1 MTTKNRKKQIDY
13 EIQCLESEI
22 QELLRHGLH
31 LGGSTNPAI
40 QTSETTQITNS
51 PQREQGTQPTEHTE
65 ELPHKWKC
73 PFSGELMRNPVEA
86 YDSVVY
92 EERNIEM
99 WRRNHGLVSP
109 ITGYDVVYENLIPQN
124 ELRQEIRNYMRN
136 HPGHQNQS
144 QGLSSLL
151 RDLYDLLLVQV
162 GIRAKPLPVP
172 PKPLKVEIASLRTI
186 KTFHQITKNKF
197 SDNDIDMAQL
207 CNPSLIKQDLPDS
220 WWPISQKQELAKA
233 MWTACKR
240 FRDQVQIQFLNITTT
255 VTVEFETF
263 AETYFLPV
271 MMSEMPCS
279 YYHILS
285 KALEKFVQNFSFE
298 DNRLKT
304 TIERNIQHGKEHKRD
319 LITWRTFWNELPDI
333 PDRYN

>member
-1 MTTKNRKKQIDY
+1 MTKNRIKQIDY
-13 EIQCLESEI
+13 EINCLQSEL
-22 QELLRHGLH
+22 QRLQHGGLFAG
-31 LGGSTNPAI
+31 LTNEP
-40 QTSETTQITNS
+40 TTQIAGTGQITS
-51 PQREQGTQPTEHTE
+51 SSQHAQGTQPTE

-92 EERNIEM
+92 EKRNIEM

-144 QGLSSLL
+144 QDLFSLL
-151 RDLYDLLLVQV
+151 LDLFKWLLIQFHVQN
-162 GIRAKPLPVP
+162 KPLPLP
-172 PKPLKVEIASLRTI
+172 LKPLTVEIARLRTI
-186 KTFHQITKNKF
+186 KTFHQITKNRF

-207 CNPSLIKQDLPDS
+207 CNPNLIKQDLPDS

-255 VTVEFETF
+255 MEFETF

-271 MMSEMPCS
+271 MMSEIPCS
-279 YYHILS
+279 YHHILS
-285 KALEKFVQNFSFE
+285 KALENFLQNFSFK
-298 DNRLKT
+298 DISLKT
-304 TIERNIQHGKEHKRD
+304 TIETNIQHGKEHKRD

>member
-1 MTTKNRKKQIDY
+1 
-13 EIQCLESEI
+13 
-22 QELLRHGLH
+22 
-31 LGGSTNPAI
+31 
-40 QTSETTQITNS
+40 
-51 PQREQGTQPTEHTE
+51 
-65 ELPHKWKC
+65 
-73 PFSGELMRNPVEA
+73 
-86 YDSVVY
+86 
-92 EERNIEM
+92 
-99 WRRNHGLVSP
+99 
-109 ITGYDVVYENLIPQN
+109 
-124 ELRQEIRNYMRN
+124 MRN

-144 QGLSSLL
+144 QDLFSLL
-151 RDLYDLLLVQV
+151 LDLFKQLLIQFHVQD
-162 GIRAKPLPVP
+162 KPLPLP
-172 PKPLKVEIASLRTI
+172 PKPLIVEIARLRTI

-207 CNPSLIKQDLPDS
+207 CNPSLVKQDLPAS